1 MAARRLNG
9 PALILIASLVAGIS
23 FYFVKDA
30 DLSKLAFAAWKGAGV
45 ALLAAFALMQ
55 PRNPNMLRLALV
67 MALGACGD
75 VLLEWNQT
83 AGGAA
88 FLLGHLEAISLY
100 LRNRRPQPVGSQRL
114 AAASL
119 LMIAPLLAWQ
129 LTASLAIVLYAA
141 ALGAMAAS
149 AWLSSFSR
157 YRVGLGAV
165 MFVASDLLIF
175 ARLGPLATSPLPG
188 LLIWPLY
195 YFGQFLICIGVVGLF
210 TGRDQPG
217 LAIER

>member
-23 FYFVKDA
+23 FYFVKDTN
-30 DLSKLAFAAWKGAGV
+30 LSKLVFAAWKGAGV

-100 LRNRRPQPVGSQRL
+100 LRNRRPQPGGSQRL

-149 AWLSSFSR
+149 AWLSSF
-157 YRVGLGAV
+157 
-165 MFVASDLLIF
+165 
-175 ARLGPLATSPLPG
+175 PAT
-188 LLIWPLY
+188 
-195 YFGQFLICIGVVGLF
+195 
-210 TGRDQPG
+210 
-217 LAIER
+217 A

>member
-1 MAARRLNG
+1 MAQRRPSG
-9 PALILIASLVAGIS
+9 PTLILVASLAAGLS

-30 DLSKLAFAAWKGAGV
+30 NLPKVAFAVWKGAGV
-45 ALLAAFALMQ
+45 ALLAVFALMQ
-55 PRNPNMLRLALV
+55 PRSPNKLRLALV

-75 VLLEWNQT
+75 VLLEWSQT

-100 LRNRRPQPVGSQRL
+100 LRNRRPQPAGSQRF
-114 AAASL
+114 AAAAL
-119 LMIAPLLAWQ
+119 LLIAPLLAWQ

-165 MFVASDLLIF
+165 MFLASDGLIF
-175 ARLGPLATSPLPG
+175 ARIGPLAHSALPG

-195 YFGQFLICIGVVGLF
+195 YFGQFVICIGVVG
-210 TGRDQPG
+210 TIRSRTKPQS
-217 LAIER
+217 